1 MKTDQFEDGSTRVS
15 DLKAKVKAFNYAR
28 KWEQFHTPKEVA
40 ISIAIEASELLEV
53 FQWRAISRS
62 DVKNDDNIL
71 EDISEELAD
80 IMIYIISLANNLDID
95 LSKAVTSKL
104 EKNALKY
111 PIKNR

>member
-1 MKTDQFEDGSTRVS
+1 MNVDQVKDGITRVS
-15 DLKAKVKAFNYAR
+15 DLKAQVEAFNHAR

-62 DVKNDDNIL
+62 DVKYDDNIL

-95 LSKAVTSKL
+95 LSQAVTSKL
-104 EKNALKY
+104 EKNAVKY